1 MLVSDILNKSN
12 VLVLDGELS
21 KRQVLQLL
29 AEHAAKTTQI
39 DERILFE
46 ALLERENLGSTAF
59 GKGIAFPHARVPNLE
74 KLQTIFAKVPSGV
87 DFEAADGQNVDL
99 LFMLISPETSGA
111 DHLTALA
118 LMSAAMKDE
127 QKLLAIRAT
136 KDVVK
141 IYDILT
147 K

>member
-87 DFEAADGQNVDL
+87 DFESADGQNVDL

-127 QKLLAIRAT
+127 QKLSAIRAT

>member
-1 MLVSDILNKSN
+1 MQIADILNKDN
-12 VLVLDGELS
+12 VLLLGDGLS
-21 KRQVLQLL
+21 KRQVLELL
-29 AEHAAKTTQI
+29 AQKAAKTSGV
-39 DERILFE
+39 DERTLFD

-74 KLQTIFAKVPSGV
+74 KLQTIFAKVPSSV
-87 DFEAADGQNVDL
+87 DFESTDGQNVDL

-118 LMSAAMKDE
+118 LMSEAMKDE
-127 QKLLAIRAT
+127 KKLSAIRAT

>member
-74 KLQTIFAKVPSGV
+74 KLQTIFAKVPSSV
-87 DFEAADGQNVDL
+87 DFESTDGQNVDL

-111 DHLTALA
+111 DHLTALS

-127 QKLLAIRAT
+127 QKLSAIRAT

>member
-1 MLVSDILNKSN
+1 MLVSEILSKSN

-29 AEHAAKTTQI
+29 AKQAAKATKI
-39 DERILFE
+39 DERVLFD

-74 KLQTIFAKVPSGV
+74 KLQTVFAKVTCGV
-87 DFEAADGQNVDL
+87 DFEATDGQNVDL

-118 LMSAAMKDE
+118 LMAELMKDE
-127 QKLLAIRAT
+127 QKLSKIREADDT
-136 KDVVK
+136 AQ
-141 IYDILT
+141 IYDVLI

>member
-1 MLVSDILNKSN
+1 MQIADILNKDN
-12 VLVLDGELS
+12 VLLLGDGLS
-21 KRQVLQLL
+21 KRQVLELL
-29 AEHAAKTTQI
+29 AQKAAKTSGV
-39 DERILFE
+39 DERTLFD

-74 KLQTIFAKVPSGV
+74 KLQTIFAKVPNSV
-87 DFEAADGQNVDL
+87 DFESTDGQNVDL

-118 LMSAAMKDE
+118 LMSEAMKDE
-127 QKLLAIRAT
+127 KKLSAIRAT